1 MRSLLCCGLA
11 ALALSLSLAA
21 TADILVGESRGTGA
35 DAVGPLL
42 RFGVDQT
49 GNVAPRGVLTTD
61 TGGQRLNTP
70 LYASYDGEDNV
81 VFVSDFYGKAIRV
94 YPAGA
99 NGNVAPLR
107 TLTTEYLGQPRHVAV
122 DTVNDEILLPVMGCC
137 IGAFDRYGSGN
148 VGFPRRLI
156 SWGGV
161 AGNVTRLNSPL
172 GLAVLPNDEIVVADR
187 ASATPGTTGVLLYFA
202 RTATGN
208 TAPLRAL
215 EGPATQLGDYVAGVI
230 YRAQSNELIVSAVQ
244 GGQAKILTFPAGASG
259 NTAPT
264 RVLQGSGGIES
275 PTAIT
280 YEPDGDLI
288 YINAGAY
295 SSSSPRVLAFPRT
308 ASGTVAPVR
317 VLAGATTQVQQPYG
331 LVSVPG
337 DRIFRNGFQL

>member
-1 MRSLLCCGLA
+1 MRSLLCRGLA
-11 ALALSLSLAA
+11 ALALALSAGA
-21 TADILVGESRGTGA
+21 DADILVGEFRGS

-42 RFGVDQT
+42 RFGADQT

-70 LYASYDGEDNV
+70 LYASYDGDDNV

-94 YPAGA
+94 YPSGV

-107 TLTTEYLGQPRHVAV
+107 TLTTEYLGQPRQVAV

-161 AGNVTRLNSPL
+161 NGNVTRLNSPL

-187 ASATPGTTGVLLYFA
+187 TATSPASGVLLYFA

-230 YRAQSNELIVSAVQ
+230 YLAQTNELVVSAVQ
-244 GGQAKILTFPAGASG
+244 GGQAKILFFPAGASG
-259 NTAPT
+259 NTAPS
-264 RVLQGSGGIES
+264 RVIMGAGGIES
-275 PTAIT
+275 PTAMT

-295 SSSSPRVLAFPRT
+295 SSSNPRVLAFQRT
-308 ASGTVAPVR
+308 VPGLVAPAR
-317 VLAGATTQVQQPYG
+317 VLAGASTQIQQPYA
-331 LVSVPG
+331 LVAVPG
-337 DRIFRNGFQL
+337 DRIFRNGFQP

>member
-1 MRSLLCCGLA
+1 MRSLLRCGLA
-11 ALALSLSLAA
+11 ALFLCLSLAA
-21 TADILVGESRGTGA
+21 NADILVGESRGTGT

-42 RFGVDQT
+42 RFGTDQT

-107 TLTTEYLGQPRHVAV
+107 TLTTEYLGQPRQVAV
-122 DTVNDEILLPVMGCC
+122 DSVNDEILLPVMGCC

-161 AGNVTRLNSPL
+161 NGNVTRLNSPL

-187 ASATPGTTGVLLYFA
+187 TAASPGAGVLLYFA
-202 RTATGN
+202 RTASGN

-215 EGPATQLGDYVAGVI
+215 EGPATMLGDYIAGVL
-230 YRAQSNELIVSAVQ
+230 YLAQTNELIVTAVQ
-244 GGQAKILTFPAGASG
+244 GGQARILIFPAGASG
-259 NTAPT
+259 NTAPS
-264 RVLQGSGGIES
+264 RVIMGAGGIES
-275 PTAIT
+275 PTAMT

-295 SSSSPRVLAFPRT
+295 SSSNPRVLAFPRT
-308 ASGTVAPVR
+308 SLGLTTPAR
-317 VLAGATTQVQQPYG
+317 VLSGALTQIQQPYG
-331 LVSVPG
+331 LVAVPG
-337 DRIFRNGFQL
+337 DRIFRNGFQP

>member
-1 MRSLLCCGLA
+1 MRSLLRCGLA
-11 ALALSLSLAA
+11 ALFLSLSIGAN
-21 TADILVGESRGTGA
+21 ADILVGEFRGS

-42 RFGVDQT
+42 RFGVSQT
-49 GNVAPRGVLTTD
+49 GNVAPQAVLTTD

-70 LYASYDGEDNV
+70 LYATYDGEDNV
-81 VFVSDFYGKAIRV
+81 VFVADFYGKAIRV
-94 YPAGA
+94 YPSGA
-99 NGNVAPLR
+99 TGNVAPLR
-107 TLTTEYLGQPRHVAV
+107 TLTTEYLGQPRQVAV

-148 VGFPRRLI
+148 VGSPRRLI

-187 ASATPGTTGVLLYFA
+187 AAASPGTTGVLLYFA

-275 PTAIT
+275 PTAMT

-295 SSSSPRVLAFPRT
+295 SSSNPRVLAFPRT
-308 ASGTVAPVR
+308 ASGPVAPVR
-317 VLAGATTQVQQPYG
+317 VLAGAATQVQQPYG

-337 DRIFRNGFQL
+337 DRIFRNGFQP